1 MDTDSRIEEVLD
13 RYASLAV
20 RVGANVQPGQTLI
33 VRGSVENAPMMRR
46 VAEAGWA
53 AGAGDVQ
60 ALYLDLRLSYLR
72 ARDASDEALTSS
84 SPAAVG
90 TYQHAVENE
99 CAIVVVVT
107 APAPPIP
114 SGLDGARFA
123 RVRPAAEIALWK
135 RLVNGAASW
144 TAVAYPNEE
153 WARTIFGEPDLARLA
168 EAVAFTARLDEIDPT
183 DAWRARIA
191 ELDEHAA
198 LLNERRFDAIRFRGP
213 RVDLTVGLLPFARW
227 ISPSSTTR
235 WGQRHCLN
243 VPTEEIF
250 TTPDHRRTEG
260 YLRSTR
266 PIVFAGAEIEGL
278 ELRFEQGEARLVRAE
293 RGRDY
298 VREQLSSRNG
308 ARLGELAFVDGS
320 SRVGQSGLIFQNL
333 LFDENATS
341 HVAYGAGY
349 TLPLDGVESWNE
361 DELFAHGVN
370 VADVHM
376 DIPIG
381 GPDVE
386 VVGIAGEGAD
396 VPILAGE
403 EWVLG

>member
-1 MDTDSRIEEVLD
+1 
-13 RYASLAV
+13 
-20 RVGANVQPGQTLI
+20 
-33 VRGSVENAPMMRR
+33 
-46 VAEAGWA
+46 
-53 AGAGDVQ
+53 
-60 ALYLDLRLSYLR
+60 
-72 ARDASDEALTSS
+72 
-84 SPAAVG
+84 
-90 TYQHAVENE
+90 
-99 CAIVVVVT
+99 
-107 APAPPIP
+107 
-114 SGLDGARFA
+114 
-123 RVRPAAEIALWK
+123 
-135 RLVNGAASW
+135 
-144 TAVAYPNEE
+144 
-153 WARTIFGEPDLARLA
+153 
-168 EAVAFTARLDEIDPT
+168 
-183 DAWRARIA
+183 
-191 ELDEHAA
+191 
-198 LLNERRFDAIRFRGP
+198 
-213 RVDLTVGLLPFARW
+213 
-227 ISPSSTTR
+227 
-235 WGQRHCLN
+235 LN

-266 PIVFAGAEIEGL
+266 PIVLAGAEIEGL

-308 ARLGELAFVDGS
+308 ARLGELALVDGS

-341 HVAYGAGY
+341 HVAYGASY

-386 VVGIAGEGAD
+386 VVGIAGEGA
-396 VPILAGE
+396 VVAILAGE

>member
-1 MDTDSRIEEVLD
+1 LDTDSRIEDVLH

-33 VRGSVENAPMMRR
+33 VRGTVDNAAMVRR
-46 VAEAGWA
+46 IAEAGWA

-60 ALYLDLRLSYLR
+60 ALYLDLHLSHLR
-72 ARDASDEALTSS
+72 ARDAPDEALTAS
-84 SPAAVG
+84 SPAARGV
-90 TYQHAVENE
+90 YQHAVENQ
-99 CAIVVVVT
+99 CAIVLVVT

-114 SGLDGARFA
+114 PGMDGARFA
-123 RVRPAAEIALWK
+123 RVRPADEIALWK

-153 WARTIFGEPDLARLA
+153 WARTIFGEPDLARLT
-168 EAVAFTARLDEIDPT
+168 EAVAFAARLDEIDPT

-191 ELDEHAA
+191 ELDGHAA

-213 RVDLTVGLLPFARW
+213 AIDLTVGLLPFARW
-227 ISPSSTTR
+227 ISPSSTTG

-243 VPTEEIF
+243 LPTEEIF

-260 YLRSTR
+260 SLRSTR
-266 PIVFAGAEIEGL
+266 PVVFAGTEIEGL
-278 ELRFEQGEARLVRAE
+278 ELRFEHGEARLVRAE
-293 RGRDY
+293 RGGDY

-308 ARLGELAFVDGS
+308 ARLGELALVDGS
-320 SRVGQSGLIFQNL
+320 SRVGQSGLVFRHL

-341 HVAYGAGY
+341 HVAYGAAY
-349 TLPLDGVESWNE
+349 MLPLEGVDEWSE
-361 DELFAHGVN
+361 DELFAAGVN
-370 VADVHM
+370 VADVHV
-376 DIPIG
+376 DVPIG

-386 VVGIAGEGAD
+386 VEGIEAGGAV

-403 EWVLG
+403 QWLLG

>member
-1 MDTDSRIEEVLD
+1 MVRRI
-13 RYASLAV
+13 
-20 RVGANVQPGQTLI
+20 
-33 VRGSVENAPMMRR
+33 
-46 VAEAGWA
+46 AEAGWA

-60 ALYLDLRLSYLR
+60 ALYLDLHLSHLR
-72 ARDASDEALTSS
+72 ARDAPDEALTSS

-99 CAIVVVVT
+99 CAIVLVVT

-114 SGLDGARFA
+114 PGMNGARFA
-123 RVRPAAEIALWK
+123 RVRPADEIGLWK

-144 TAVAYPNEE
+144 TAVAYPNAE
-153 WARTIFGEPDLARLA
+153 WARTVFGEPDLARLA
-168 EAVAFTARLDEIDPT
+168 EAVAFVTRLDEIDPT

-198 LLNERRFDAIRFRGP
+198 LLHERRFDVIRFHGP
-213 RVDLTVGLLPFARW
+213 AVDLTVGLLPFARW

-243 VPTEEIF
+243 LPTEEIF
-250 TTPDHRRTEG
+250 TTPDHRRTTG

-266 PIVFAGAEIEGL
+266 PIVLAGAEIEGL
-278 ELRFEQGEARLVRAE
+278 ELRFERGEARLVRAE
-293 RGRDY
+293 RGGDY

-308 ARLGELAFVDGS
+308 ARLGELALVDGS

-349 TLPLDGVESWNE
+349 TLTLDGVESWDE

-370 VADVHM
+370 VADVHV

-386 VVGIAGEGAD
+386 VVGIAAEGAV